1 MSRVSAPLVPAA
13 APLGHLR
20 TSSDSHPD
28 HSRTSSHLNHPNSKD
43 PHHKDLHAKQHAD
56 PHHKKNSNI
65 GLIICGII
73 ILLILIVI
81 IYFLALLPTM
91 SITKKNITATGNLT
105 VDSNATVTNNLTVNG
120 TLTAKTF
127 ASEVNLDNV
136 ACDNIT
142 VSDTVTCDNITVSD
156 TLTIGPNS
164 ITGASSNAYAGYPVT
179 TINSELT
186 VGGAISMYCGSTN
199 NANYGGTTLL
209 SESGLY
215 FCRNLSG
222 GNNEIDMVAINNYNY
237 SASNSTAPVLNIY
250 ISNVE
255 ILSPGAQTSTIGY
268 VEPLITMLA
277 NYTVTINGYLVVTG
291 SVTAYTV
298 IANGV
303 TLSSDYRLKE
313 EIQPISDEYSIDKLK
328 PCSYLLKDDESKTIQ
343 TGFIAHELQEI
354 FPHLVNGEKDGEK
367 MQSVNYMGLIAIL
380 TKELQ
385 SLKSIVAELKTD
397 NIMLKNKIIELENK

>member
-142 VSDTVTCDNITVSD
+142 VSDTVT
-156 TLTIGPNS
+156 IGPNS

-186 VGGAISMYCGSTN
+186 VGGAISMYCGSTG

-237 SASNSTAPVLNIY
+237 VANSDIPVLSIY

-255 ILSPGAQTSTIGY
+255 ILSPSAQTSTIDY

-367 MQSVNYMGLIAIL
+367 MQSVNYIGLIAIL

-397 NIMLKNKIIELENK
+397 NIMLKKKIIELENK